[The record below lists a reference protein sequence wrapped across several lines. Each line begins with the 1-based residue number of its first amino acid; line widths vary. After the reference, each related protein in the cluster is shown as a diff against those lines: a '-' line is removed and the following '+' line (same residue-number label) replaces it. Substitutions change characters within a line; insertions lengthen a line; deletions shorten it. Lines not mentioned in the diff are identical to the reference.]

1 MNGTDGEING
11 SPHAVLQD
19 LKEGKKRIKERS
31 QGENLGVSGPSNR
44 ATGGEWS
51 HDEEARHWSN
61 QSTRDEVQLGENQG
75 QLNSGGGMN
84 VQEGELRYHLN
95 VVVRERDQVM
105 VQNPYGDI
113 ELEGKM
119 RQLAQVIDELP
130 GRQKAP
136 S

>member
-51 HDEEARHWSN
+51 HDEEARH
-61 QSTRDEVQLGENQG
+61 
-75 QLNSGGGMN
+75 
-84 VQEGELRYHLN
+84 
-95 VVVRERDQVM
+95 
-105 VQNPYGDI
+105 
-113 ELEGKM
+113 
-119 RQLAQVIDELP
+119 
-130 GRQKAP
+130 
-136 S
+136 

>member
-1 MNGTDGEING
+1 
-11 SPHAVLQD
+11 
-19 LKEGKKRIKERS
+19 
-31 QGENLGVSGPSNR
+31 
-44 ATGGEWS
+44 
-51 HDEEARHWSN
+51 
-61 QSTRDEVQLGENQG
+61 
-75 QLNSGGGMN
+75 MN
-84 VQEGELRYHLN
+84 VQEGKLRYHLN

>member
-1 MNGTDGEING
+1 MNGTNGEING
-11 SPHAVLQD
+11 SLHAVLQD

-51 HDEEARHWSN
+51 RDEEARHRSN
-61 QSTRDEVQLGENQG
+61 QSTREEVQLGENQG
-75 QLNSGGGMN
+75 QLNSRGGMN
-84 VQEGELRYHLN
+84 VQEGELRHHLN
-95 VVVRERDQVM
+95 VVVRERDQVAI
-105 VQNPYGDI
+105 QNPYCDM
-113 ELEGKM
+113 ELEGEM
-119 RQLAQVIDELP
+119 RRLAQVIDELQ